1 MSEDQLRQSQVIVP
15 NGVGAIFDV
24 SGQSFVVEST
34 DTWFHQQSTKVEV
47 QSPRL
52 SSALRVSKFFAPPA
66 DNPDF
71 RFAASSGQRL
81 PVTRFPAWLF
91 CGACRLM
98 VRWSSAMEDLN
109 PGAVCLTCKIAK
121 KKSFQLVP
129 MRWVQIC
136 ESGHLSDVDWRWF
149 AHSSSRASCEK
160 RDGLKFRSSGGTGAG
175 LASVEVRCDY
185 CGSGRSLGEISDPQL
200 ATRLGLK
207 CVGRH
212 PWDRWEKGAVS
223 SCERE
228 PRVVQRRASN
238 VYYPEVHSAIEV
250 PFVTPDPSAAD
261 RAVTDH
267 AFFIGIVDAVTR
279 GDEAQALTIAGMLAS
294 LTGRPA
300 QEVMGLARSRAA
312 LDEGTDE
319 ALPDAPGTL
328 DEIAESEWAAFT
340 NAEPFKTDDFKTR
353 ITSLKAITS
362 GPTTAALA
370 ALVTRV
376 TLADALREVRAF
388 SGFRRVTPGGESE
401 FVRADGRGY
410 HERPRPDWLP
420 AIEVRGE
427 GIFLALDEAAL
438 SSWESDPRVADR
450 VAVLADKAARSFMW
464 SRLERR
470 TGPSVSAR
478 YVMLHTLAHLLIR
491 RLSFESG
498 YGASSLRERVFAR
511 TTATGEVTYGGLL
524 IYTAAGDAEGTL
536 GGLVRQGEPRRL
548 APALLG
554 ALDDAAWCS
563 ADPLCSEQHAVS
575 LDGLNLASCHACTL
589 VSETSCENGN
599 FLLDRTLVVGSD
611 EVPGFFAPVLEAAA
625 RPLVP

>member
-1 MSEDQLRQSQVIVP
+1 MSEDRLRQSQVIAP

-24 SGQSFVVEST
+24 AGQSFVVEST
-34 DTWFHQQSTKVEV
+34 DTWFLQQSKRAEV

-52 SSALRVSKFFAPPA
+52 SSALRVRKFYAPPF
-66 DNPDF
+66 DDPDL
-71 RFAASSGQRL
+71 RFASGSGQRL

-91 CGACRLM
+91 CGACRRM
-98 VRWSSAMEDLN
+98 VRWSSSQEDRN
-109 PGAVCLTCKIAK
+109 PGAVCMACKIEK
-121 KKSFQLVP
+121 KKNFQLVP

-136 ESGHLSDVDWRWF
+136 ESGHLGDVDWGWF
-149 AHSSSRASCEK
+149 AHSSTRGSCEK
-160 RDGLKFRSSGGTGAG
+160 RDGLKFQSRSGNGAG

-185 CGSGRSLGEISDPQL
+185 CRSVRSLADISDPHL
-200 ATRLGLK
+200 ITRLGLK

-212 PWDRWEKGAVS
+212 PWTRWEKGAAS
-223 SCERE
+223 LCDRE

-250 PFVTPDPSAAD
+250 PFVTPDLSPAD
-261 RAVTDH
+261 QAVVDH
-267 AFFIGIVDAVTR
+267 PFFNGVVDAATQ
-279 GDEAQALTIAGMLAS
+279 GDEAQALSLAGMLAS
-294 LTGRPA
+294 ILDRSGQEILALAKSRSGLTGNS
-300 QEVMGLARSRAA
+300 EEAA
-312 LDEGTDE
+312 
-319 ALPDAPGTL
+319 APGTL

-340 NAEPFKTDDFKTR
+340 NAEPFRTEDFRTR
-353 ITSLKAITS
+353 ITSLAATTN
-362 GPTTAALA
+362 GPTTTALA

-376 TLADALREVRAF
+376 ALVDALREVRAF
-388 SGFRRVTPGGESE
+388 SGFRRVTPGVESD

-410 HERPRPDWLP
+410 HERPLPGWLP

-427 GIFLALDEAAL
+427 GIFLSLDEAAL
-438 SSWESDPRVADR
+438 STWESDSRVAAR
-450 VAVLADKAARSFMW
+450 VAGLAEKAARSFLW
-464 SRLERR
+464 SRLEKL
-470 TGPSVSAR
+470 TGPTLSAR

-511 TTATGEVTYGGLL
+511 TNEAGEVRFGGVL

-536 GGLVRQGEPRRL
+536 GGLVRQGKPGLL

-599 FLLDRTLVVGSD
+599 FLLDRTLIVGSD
-611 EVPGFFAPVLEAAA
+611 GVPGFFGPVLEAAA
-625 RPLVP
+625 LPQAR

>member
-1 MSEDQLRQSQVIVP
+1 MSEDRLRQSQVIAP

-34 DTWFHQQSTKVEV
+34 DTWFHQQSKRAEV

-52 SSALRVSKFFAPPA
+52 SSALRVSKFYAPPSDDPDVRFAPT
-66 DNPDF
+66 
-71 RFAASSGQRL
+71 SGQRL

-91 CGACRLM
+91 CGACRRM
-98 VRWSSAMEDLN
+98 VRWNSSQEDRN
-109 PGAVCLTCKIAK
+109 PGAVCMSCKIEK
-121 KKSFQLVP
+121 KKSFRLVP

-136 ESGHLSDVDWRWF
+136 DKGHLGDVDWRWF
-149 AHSSSRASCEK
+149 AHSSSRGSCEK
-160 RDGLKFRSSGGTGAG
+160 RDGLKFQSRSGGGAG
-175 LASVEVRCDY
+175 LAAVEIRCDY
-185 CGSGRSLGEISDPQL
+185 CRAVRSLADISDPQL
-200 ATRLGLK
+200 ATRLGLR

-212 PWDRWEKGAVS
+212 PWNRWEKDDAS
-223 SCERE
+223 SCDRE

-250 PFVTPDPSAAD
+250 PFVTPDLSPAE
-261 RAVTDH
+261 R
-267 AFFIGIVDAVTR
+267 IIVDHPFFEGVVHKVVQ
-279 GDEAQALTIAGMLAS
+279 GDEAQALNLAAMLAPMLLS
-294 LTGRPA
+294 SG
-300 QEVMGLARSRAA
+300 QEILALARGRAGLIGNA
-312 LDEGTDE
+312 EMP
-319 ALPDAPGTL
+319 AAPGTL

-340 NAEPFKTDDFKTR
+340 NAEPFDTEDFRTR
-353 ITSLKAITS
+353 ITSLAAATN
-362 GPTTAALA
+362 GPTTMALA

-388 SGFRRVTPGGESE
+388 SGFRRVTPGVQSD

-410 HERPRPDWLP
+410 HDRPLPDWLP

-427 GIFLALDEAAL
+427 GVFLSLDEAAL
-438 SSWESDPRVADR
+438 STWESDPRVVDR
-450 VAVLADKAARSFMW
+450 VAGLADKATRSFMW
-464 SRLERR
+464 NRLEKR

-511 TTATGEVTYGGLL
+511 TTATGEVRFGGLL

-536 GGLVRQGEPRRL
+536 GGLVRQGKSRLL

-611 EVPGFFAPVLEAAA
+611 GVPGFFAPVLEAAA
-625 RPLVP
+625 VPQIR

>member
-1 MSEDQLRQSQVIVP
+1 MSEDQLRQSQVIAP

-24 SGQSFVVEST
+24 KGQSFVVEAT
-34 DTWFHQQSTKVEV
+34 DTWFHEKTKKVEV
-47 QSPRL
+47 VSPRL
-52 SSALRVSKFFAPPA
+52 SSALRVSAFYAPPA

-71 RFAASSGQRL
+71 RFGSASGPRL
-81 PVTRFPAWLF
+81 PVSRFPAWLF

-98 VRWSSAMEDLN
+98 FQWSRASEERN
-109 PGAVCLTCKIAK
+109 PNALCPACLAGK
-121 KKSFQLVP
+121 KKRFQLVP

-136 ESGHLSDVDWRWF
+136 DAGHLGDVDWFWF
-149 AHSSSRASCEK
+149 AHSSVRSDCRK
-160 RDGLKFRSSGGTGAG
+160 RDRMRFRSSGGTGAG
-175 LASVEVRCDY
+175 LASVRVQCDY
-185 CGSGRSLGEISDPQL
+185 CASGRSLGDISDPQL
-200 ATRLGLK
+200 AARLGLK

-250 PFVTPDPSAAD
+250 PFVTPDLSPAD
-261 RAVTDH
+261 QAVVDQP
-267 AFFIGIVDAVTR
+267 FFRGVVDAVIK
-279 GDEAQALTIAGMLAS
+279 GEDGQALNLAVMLA
-294 LTGRPA
+294 P
-300 QEVMGLARSRAA
+300 MLARTAQDI
-312 LDEGTDE
+312 LDLATAVAGVSDPGP
-319 ALPDAPGTL
+319 APDSPSTL

-340 NAEPFKTDDFKTR
+340 NAEPFDTEDFTTR
-353 ITSLKAITS
+353 ITSLQAVTS

-410 HERPRPDWLP
+410 HERPLQGWLP

-427 GIFLALDEAAL
+427 GVFLALDEAAL
-438 SSWESDPRVADR
+438 SSWESDPRVVDR
-450 VAVLADKAARSFMW
+450 VAGLAEKAARSFMW
-464 SRLERR
+464 GRLARR

-511 TTATGEVTYGGLL
+511 TTPTGEVTFGGIL

-554 ALDDAAWCS
+554 ALDDASWCS

-611 EVPGFFAPVLEAAA
+611 EVPGFFAPVLEAVALP
-625 RPLVP
+625 RVP

>member
-1 MSEDQLRQSQVIVP
+1 MSQDQLRQSQVIAP

-34 DTWFHQQSTKVEV
+34 ATWFHQQSTKIEV

-52 SSALRVSKFFAPPA
+52 SSALRISKFYSPPS
-66 DNPDF
+66 DDPDL
-71 RFAASSGQRL
+71 RFASSRGQRL
-81 PVTRFPAWLF
+81 PVIRFPAWLF
-91 CGACRLM
+91 CGACRQM
-98 VRWSSAMEDLN
+98 VSWSSSKEDHN
-109 PGAVCLTCKIAK
+109 PGAVCMTCKIEK
-121 KKSFQLVP
+121 KKHFQLVP

-136 ESGHLSDVDWRWF
+136 ESGHLGDVDWRWF
-149 AHSSSRASCEK
+149 AHSSTRGSCEK
-160 RDGLKFRSSGGTGAG
+160 RDGLRFQSSGGTGAG
-175 LASVEVRCDY
+175 LASVEVRCGY
-185 CGSGRSLGEISDPQL
+185 CRSGRSLADISDPQL
-200 ATRLGLK
+200 ATRLGLR

-212 PWDRWEKGAVS
+212 PWDRWEKGTVPA
-223 SCERE
+223 CDQA

-250 PFVTPDPSAAD
+250 PYVTPDLSPAD
-261 RAVTDH
+261 RAVVDH
-267 AFFIGIVDAVTR
+267 PFFKGVVDAAVQD
-279 GDEAQALTIAGMLAS
+279 DEVRALSLAEMLAPMLHRS
-294 LTGRPA
+294 AQEILALAKGQSGLTGNA
-300 QEVMGLARSRAA
+300 KEAA
-312 LDEGTDE
+312 S
-319 ALPDAPGTL
+319 PNTL

-340 NAEPFKTDDFKTR
+340 NAEPFNTDDFRTR
-353 ITSLKAITS
+353 ITSLADITNGS
-362 GPTTAALA
+362 TSAALA
-370 ALVTRV
+370 AIVTRV

-388 SGFRRVTPGGESE
+388 SGFRRVTPGVESV
-401 FVRADGRGY
+401 FVRADGRGQ
-410 HERPRPDWLP
+410 HERPLPSWLP

-427 GIFLALDEAAL
+427 GIFLSLDEAAL
-438 SSWESDPRVADR
+438 SKWESEPHVADR
-450 VAVLADKAARSFMW
+450 VAGLADKAARSFLW
-464 SRLERR
+464 SRLGKH

-511 TTATGEVTYGGLL
+511 TTSTGEAMFGGIL

-536 GGLVRQGEPRRL
+536 GGLVRQGEPARL
-548 APALLG
+548 TPALLG

-611 EVPGFFAPVLEAAA
+611 SVPGFFTPVLEAAA
-625 RPLVP
+625 HPRTR

>member
-1 MSEDQLRQSQVIVP
+1 MSEDQLRQSQVIAP

-34 DTWFHQQSTKVEV
+34 ATWFHQQSVKIEV
-47 QSPRL
+47 HSPRL

-71 RFAASSGQRL
+71 RFGSSSGQRL
-81 PVTRFPAWLF
+81 PVTRFPSWLF

-109 PGAVCLTCKIAK
+109 PSAVCMACKITK
-121 KKSFQLVP
+121 KKSFRLVP

-149 AHSSSRASCEK
+149 AHSSTRASCEK
-160 RDGLKFRSSGGTGAG
+160 RDGLRFRSSGGTGAG

-185 CGSGRSLGEISDPQL
+185 CASGRSLADISDPQL

-212 PWDRWEKGAVS
+212 PWDRWEKGAIS
-223 SCERE
+223 SCTRE

-238 VYYPEVHSAIEV
+238 VYYPEAHSAIEV
-250 PFVTPDPSAAD
+250 PFATPDLSPAD
-261 RAVTDH
+261 RAVVNH
-267 AFFIGIVDAVTR
+267 PFLKGVIDAVIE
-279 GDEAQALTIAGMLAS
+279 GNEALALTLA
-294 LTGRPA
+294 A
-300 QEVMGLARSRAA
+300 GLAPMLSRSAHEILA
-312 LDEGTDE
+312 LATAESGTNGSDF
-319 ALPDAPGTL
+319 AIDTPGTV

-340 NAEPFKTDDFKTR
+340 NAEPFATDDFRTR
-353 ITSLKAITS
+353 ITSLQPILNGAAT
-362 GPTTAALA
+362 GALA

-388 SGFRRVTPGGESE
+388 SGFRRVTPGTESD
-401 FVRADGRGY
+401 FVRADGRGF
-410 HERPRPDWLP
+410 HETPRPTWLP
-420 AIEVRGE
+420 AIEIRGE
-427 GIFLALDEAAL
+427 GIFLSFDESAL

-450 VAVLADKAARSFMW
+450 VAGLGEKAARSFMW
-464 SRLERR
+464 SRLQRR
-470 TGPSVSAR
+470 TGPSISAR

-498 YGASSLRERVFAR
+498 YGASSLRERIFAR
-511 TTATGEVTYGGLL
+511 TTAAGEVVFGGLL

-536 GGLVRQGEPRRL
+536 GGLVRQGEPGRL
-548 APALLG
+548 TPALLG

-563 ADPLCSEQHAVS
+563 ADPLCSEQHTVS

-611 EVPGFFAPVLEAAA
+611 DVPGFFAPVLEAAA
-625 RPLVP
+625 LSQVP